1 MKITKKQAVLS
12 LLYDL
17 KDMCNQPKWH
27 TIWVDGVLFGERLDT
42 VIDEIENSIMDD
54 RDYGDS
60 VGI

>member
-17 KDMCNQPKWH
+17 KDMRNWNLQH
-27 TIWVDGVLFGERLDT
+27 NDGILFGERLDT

-54 RDYGDS
+54 CDYGDS

>member
-17 KDMCNQPKWH
+17 KDMCNWDSQPYNG
-27 TIWVDGVLFGERLDT
+27 ILFGERLDT

-54 RDYGDS
+54 CDYGDS